1 MVSAVCIVCVQFNV
15 IVSPTCLCCAVGE
28 EGEAGS
34 PRKKRRKK
42 AEGNPRSRVEKS

>member
-15 IVSPTCLCCAVGE
+15 IVSPTYLCWGVGE

-34 PRKKRRKK
+34 PRKKREKGRGK
-42 AEGNPRSRVEKS
+42 PRSRVEEA